1 METPA
6 PPARQPRQTRQ
17 TRQLVLYDGTCGLC
31 DRSVQLLLRLDRRG
45 VLSYAPLQGTTAA
58 TLASAGRLPAGEVG
72 RMDSLVFVRDAGSP
86 GETVLLRSEAV
97 LAALAAAG
105 RYRWLAALLRAVPR
119 PLRDGVY
126 NFVARH
132 RYAWFGRADACRL
145 PPPEVRARFLD

>member
-1 METPA
+1 METTVSPA
-6 PPARQPRQTRQ
+6 
-17 TRQLVLYDGTCGLC
+17 RQLVLYDGTCGLC

-58 TLASAGRLPAGEVG
+58 TLAAAGRLPTGQVG
-72 RMDSLVFVRDAGSP
+72 RIDSLVFVRDAGSAR
-86 GETVLLRSEAV
+86 ETVLLRSEAV

-105 RYRWLAALLRAVPR
+105 RYRLAALLRAVPR
-119 PLRDGVY
+119 RLRDGAY

>member
-6 PPARQPRQTRQ
+6 PPA
-17 TRQLVLYDGTCGLC
+17 QLVLYDGTCGLC

-58 TLASAGRLPAGEVG
+58 ALAAAGRLPAGSNTG
-72 RMDSLVFVRDAGSP
+72 KLDSLVFVRDAGSAR
-86 GETVLLRSEAV
+86 ETVLLRSDAV

-105 RYRWLAALLRAVPR
+105 RHRWLAVLLRAVPR
-119 PLRDGVY
+119 RLRNGAYD
-126 NFVARH
+126 FVARH

-145 PPPEVRARFLD
+145 PSPAVRARFLD